1 MPESAQPHRS
11 RRVVGRRYLL
21 RRLLGSGGMGQV
33 WLAHDEASGNDVALK
48 EMRLDTMS
56 GEADRRSHLSRAW
69 LEALHGLSVAK
80 SSNIVKILD
89 VFEEDGRPWIVM
101 ELVIGKTLAQA
112 VAQYGPLPPVQVA
125 HIGKKVLL
133 ALTACHV
140 KEIVHRDVKPSN
152 ILLADDGRV
161 LLTDFGI
168 AAGGDHHDVTVGTLT
183 PNGIAVGTP
192 EYMAPERLK
201 GLPATAASDL
211 FSLGATLYFA
221 VEGHSPFRR
230 DSFVASSA
238 AVLFDPVGKLQRG
251 RAFAQLLPGLLE
263 KDPAD
268 RTQTAHAY
276 DQLTRIIAFNG
287 AIPFNADVPPGA
299 GPAVMTASVRPRRNT
314 DSQPAEPAPGHSP
327 ASSAHRSRPAKPRRA
342 PVAAVATVRTG
353 RTGPAVVKRKGRAG
367 GHPKLVWDPAGQDR
381 RLASTTQELRVGR
394 YTLAGELLA
403 DRHVPEDVRD
413 YRYLI
418 LAQIAAS
425 NGVDAAWLAE
435 QPDSPEGALLRLRAS
450 VIRALKAH
458 RTNHPRADELIG
470 LAQTLC
476 LETAERFPQDPL
488 PWIALLHLAPAAPD
502 HVPGP
507 PGLPIDGPWQI
518 MGELWRRDPWNR
530 EAHHRLLAAVGPK
543 SGGSVSA
550 MSGVAHW
557 IASQAPSG
565 SALLVLRLVAFIEAF
580 RQQLERDNINTILLK
595 YRNWSTAYAEQ
606 EIERCYT
613 QWFAPTGGSGAL
625 LPDLHYL
632 AHALWAGLQWQPAT
646 HVFDAI
652 GPYALTTPWSLH
664 GAPEHALVTARQQCM
679 SEL

>member
-1 MPESAQPHRS
+1 MTESNQPHRS
-11 RRVVGRRYLL
+11 RRVVGGRFLL
-21 RRLLGSGGMGQV
+21 RRLLGTGGMGQV
-33 WLAHDEASGNDVALK
+33 WLAHDEASGTDVALK
-48 EMRLDTMS
+48 EMRLDTVRC
-56 GEADRRSHLSRAW
+56 EADRRSHLSRAW

-101 ELVIGKTLAQA
+101 ELVIGKTLAQG

-125 HIGKKVLL
+125 HIGEKVLL

-168 AAGGDHHDVTVGTLT
+168 AAGGAHDVMMGTLT
-183 PNGIAVGTP
+183 PSGIALGTP
-192 EYMAPERLK
+192 EFMAPERLK
-201 GLPATAASDL
+201 GRPATAASDL

-221 VEGHSPFRR
+221 VEGRSPFRR
-230 DSFVASSA
+230 DSFAASSA
-238 AVLFDPVGKLQRG
+238 AVLFAPAGELRRG
-251 RAFAQLLPGLLE
+251 RAFEQLLSGLLE

-268 RTQTAHAY
+268 RTQTADAY
-276 DQLTRIIAFNG
+276 DQLMRIIAYNG
-287 AIPFNADVPPGA
+287 AIPFDEGVPPA
-299 GPAVMTASVRPRRNT
+299 SGPAGVAAPVHPPRST
-314 DSQPAEPAPGHSP
+314 DPQPAEPTPGHPPSTG
-327 ASSAHRSRPAKPRRA
+327 AHRSRPTRTWRA
-342 PVAAVATVRTG
+342 PAAAVAAA

-367 GHPKLVWDPAGQDR
+367 VHSRLVWDPAGQDR
-381 RLASTTQELRVGR
+381 KLASTTQELRVGR

-403 DRHVPEDVRD
+403 DRQVPEDVRD
-413 YRYLI
+413 YRYLV

-425 NGVDAAWLAE
+425 NGVDTAWLAE
-435 QPDSPEGALLRLRAS
+435 QPDSPEGALLRLRAN

-458 RTNHPRADELIG
+458 RANHPRTDELIG
-470 LAQTLC
+470 LAKTLC
-476 LETAERFPQDPL
+476 VQTAERFPQDPL

-502 HVPGP
+502 NVPGS
-507 PGLPIDGPWQI
+507 PGLPIDGPWRTMNQ
-518 MGELWRRDPWNR
+518 LWRRDPWNR

-543 SGGSVSA
+543 GGGSVASVSA
-550 MSGVAHW
+550 VAHW
-557 IASQAPSG
+557 IAGQAPAG

-580 RQQLERDNINTILLK
+580 RQQLERDSLNKILLK

-613 QWFAPTGGSGAL
+613 QWFAPTGGNGAL

-664 GAPEHALVTARQQCM
+664 GNPEQALVMARQQCM